1 MITNVTLTTKEKLLL
16 EDSKSHEEQCV
27 KKYSNYTNLAAD
39 NELKAVFR
47 SNGQKEQEHLET
59 INQLLNGK
67 IPAMNNQTKSQTQ
80 QQQDQQ
86 QQQQTQQMPQQQQQQ
101 QQSSFQN
108 ISGSTSFNA
117 SDKDLCMDMLTTEK
131 YISGAY
137 DTAIFEFRDAQIR
150 DILNHIQKEEQK
162 HGEAIFMYME
172 SKGMYQAQ

>member
-1 MITNVTLTTKEKLLL
+1 MITNITLTTKEKFLL
-16 EDSKSHEEQCV
+16 EDSKSHEEQCI
-27 KKYSNYTNLAAD
+27 KKYSNYTSLASD
-39 NELKAVFR
+39 DQLKAVFR

-59 INQLLNGK
+59 INQLLTGK
-67 IPAMNNQTKSQTQ
+67 IPSMNSMGGGS
-80 QQQDQQ
+80 
-86 QQQQTQQMPQQQQQQ
+86 QQQTQQQSQQPTQ
-101 QQSSFQN
+101 QQSQSQ
-108 ISGSTSFNA
+108 SQQTGSSNFST

-172 SKGMYQAQ
+172 SKGMYQVK

>member
-16 EDSKSHEEQCV
+16 EDSKSHEEQCI
-27 KKYSNYTNLAAD
+27 KKYANYTNLASD
-39 NELKAVFR
+39 NQLKAVFR

-59 INQLLNGK
+59 INQILNGK
-67 IPAMNNQTKSQTQ
+67 IPSINNQQSGGNQ
-80 QQQDQQ
+80 QQS
-86 QQQQTQQMPQQQQQQ
+86 QQ
-101 QQSSFQN
+101 QQSTSSQQ
-108 ISGSTSFNA
+108 SSSSSFNA
-117 SDKDLCMDMLTTEK
+117 DDKDLCMDMLTTEK

-162 HGEAIFMYME
+162 HGEAIFMYMD